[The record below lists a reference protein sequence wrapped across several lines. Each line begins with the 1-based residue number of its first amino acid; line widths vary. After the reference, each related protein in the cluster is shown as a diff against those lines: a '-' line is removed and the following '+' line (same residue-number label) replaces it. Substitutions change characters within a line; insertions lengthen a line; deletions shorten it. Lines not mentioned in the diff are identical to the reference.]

1 MQGEGGRRGRHRD
14 STEPPTPPLSPHT
27 HARARGILSDSDT
40 PLQTYLPTFSVLLP
54 FPQEKHPYAKT
65 DAQEMSRVLDS
76 GSLDAESMLRWL
88 KRITKETFEEEE
100 IGAIHDEI

>member
-1 MQGEGGRRGRHRD
+1 M
-14 STEPPTPPLSPHT
+14 LC
-27 HARARGILSDSDT
+27 L
-40 PLQTYLPTFSVLLP
+40 LQ